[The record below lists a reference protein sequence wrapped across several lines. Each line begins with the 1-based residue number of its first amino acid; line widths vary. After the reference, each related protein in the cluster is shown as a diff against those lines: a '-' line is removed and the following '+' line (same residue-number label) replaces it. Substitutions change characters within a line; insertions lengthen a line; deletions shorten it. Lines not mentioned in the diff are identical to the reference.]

1 MASTFI
7 VLLKAY
13 IKIMSRQENVPRV
26 SDWHIQT
33 KHPHYIHYYFLIRDI
48 KEAIYKY
55 AKGAFLDLGCGNKPY
70 EALYKPVTSSQVGC
84 DIIQSNRNRV
94 DVICPVTDLHFEANQ
109 FDSLLCTQVLEHVFE
124 HDKMMQEVNRVLKPG
139 GTVILTVPF
148 AWELHE
154 EPYDFFRYTKHA
166 LKELFERNGFE
177 IEYIKPN
184 GGKWAAIYQLRNN
197 MMYHSFLKR
206 RTFYN
211 KLKKF
216 LFMELRLTQ
225 LRNHFAIWLDKKFY
239 DDIFTL
245 NYIVVA
251 RKPLQ

>member
-1 MASTFI
+1 
-7 VLLKAY
+7 
-13 IKIMSRQENVPRV
+13 MSRQENVPRV
-26 SDWHIQT
+26 ADWHIKT

-48 KEAIYKY
+48 KEAISNY
-55 AKGAFLDLGCGNKPY
+55 AKGDFLDLGCGNKPY
-70 EALYKPVTSSQVGC
+70 ETLYKPITNSQVGC
-84 DIIQSNRNRV
+84 DIIQSDKNRV
-94 DVICPVTDLHFEANQ
+94 DVICPVTDLQFEDSR

-124 HDKMMQEVNRVLKPG
+124 HDKMIQEVNRVLRPG

-154 EPYDFFRYTKHA
+154 EPYDFFRYTRHA
-166 LKELFERNGFE
+166 LKELFERNGFVVD
-177 IEYIKPN
+177 YIKPN

-197 MMYHSFLKR
+197 MLYHSFQRR
-206 RTFYN
+206 RTWYN

-251 RKPLQ
+251 HKPLP